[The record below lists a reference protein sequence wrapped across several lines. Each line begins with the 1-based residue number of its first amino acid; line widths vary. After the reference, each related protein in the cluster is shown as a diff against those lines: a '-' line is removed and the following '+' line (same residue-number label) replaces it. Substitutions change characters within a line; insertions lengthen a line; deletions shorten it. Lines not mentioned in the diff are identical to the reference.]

1 MSLGSVQWLDLG
13 NHRNVPAY
21 FSSRM
26 GWESTPESLG
36 SSWYQWAKNQLTAYT
51 MLCMMLSRAA
61 PQVAAQPK
69 PCLKHTVV

>member
-36 SSWYQWAKNQLTAYT
+36 SSW
-51 MLCMMLSRAA
+51 LSVGKKSTHSLYNAVHDA
-61 PQVAAQPK
+61 
-69 PCLKHTVV
+69 